1 MAAMLGKATRKN
13 RQGGYWWYCCQGHD
27 GTWKDYIRENRKSQR
42 SREGASW
49 RRDAEES
56 SMSALKVFVVERGDD
71 YGYTDIVALRSTY
84 SGAKSAAVNSRNA
97 DYPEMEGV
105 AAEWSTSSTDY
116 TRIEVGTDWW
126 SITSYILDADFVE
139 AS

>member
-1 MAAMLGKATRKN
+1 
-13 RQGGYWWYCCQGHD
+13 
-27 GTWKDYIRENRKSQR
+27 
-42 SREGASW
+42 
-49 RRDAEES
+49 
-56 SMSALKVFVVERGDD
+56 MSDLKVFVVERGDD

-97 DYPEMEGV
+97 RYPEMEGV

-116 TRIEVGTDWW
+116 TRIEVGEDWW
-126 SITSYILDADFVE
+126 NITSYVLDADFVE